1 MPILM
6 SLAYLAS
13 AVVLLVLCVA
23 AYIRMTPYRDL
34 ELVHEG
40 NVAAALSLGGATL
53 GLAMPIGS
61 AIFFTH
67 SLNEMVMWAVIGCIM
82 QFILFHLMR
91 NQAKAIQTGNVAIGV
106 LLAFMSV
113 STGLLVALCIS

>member
-6 SLAYLAS
+6 SITYLAS
-13 AVVLLVLCVA
+13 AASLLAICVF
-23 AYIRMTPYRDL
+23 AYIRMTPYREL
-34 ELVHEG
+34 ELVKQG

-53 GLAMPIGS
+53 GLSMPIGS

-67 SLNEMVMWAVIGCIM
+67 SLNEMMLWAIIGCAM
-82 QFILFHLMR
+82 QFILFFVMR
-91 NQAKAIQTGNVAIGV
+91 KQAQSIQNGNVASGT

-113 STGLLVALCIS
+113 ATGLLVALSIS